1 MKGNAVAPKSASE
14 SALTAGA
21 RPSEH
26 PSKLDHLPL
35 RLLRCR
41 EVERRTGL
49 SRSSIWRLEHRGAF
63 PKRIQVSVNVVA
75 WVEDE
80 VVAWLESRVHGVVA

>member
-1 MKGNAVAPKSASE
+1 MTTDAQ
-14 SALTAGA
+14 
-21 RPSEH
+21 PSQQ

-49 SRSSIWRLEHRGAF
+49 SRSSIWRLEHRGLF

-80 VVAWLESRVHGVVA
+80 VIAWIRSRVERIAV

>member
-1 MKGNAVAPKSASE
+1 MKGNAVASKKTSDSTV
-14 SALTAGA
+14 TAVA
-21 RPSEH
+21 QPSQQ
-26 PSKLDHLPL
+26 PSKLNHLPL

-63 PKRIQVSVNVVA
+63 PKRIRVSVNVVA

-80 VVAWLESRVHGVVA
+80 VVAWLESRVQGVVA